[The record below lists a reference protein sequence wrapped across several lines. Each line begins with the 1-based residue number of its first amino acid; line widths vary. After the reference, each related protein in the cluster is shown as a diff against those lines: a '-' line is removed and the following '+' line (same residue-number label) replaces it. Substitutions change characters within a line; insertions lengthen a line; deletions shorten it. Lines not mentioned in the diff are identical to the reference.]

1 MLQQILT
8 LKEKTK
14 QKKKQKKN
22 MPTLVHSAA
31 GVQQSIGLKGYA
43 NQYKV
48 VLGTSAIILMSS

>member
-1 MLQQILT
+1 MPQLILA

-14 QKKKQKKN
+14 QKN
-22 MPTLVHSAA
+22 MPMLEHSAA